1 MKAFSNA
8 AMLMVVCFAAL
19 TLQADAALDA
29 AKLKRPLSGYF
40 TWLKDN
46 RKSIKGKNVAEVS
59 KKAGEMWK
67 SLSADKKKA
76 FEDRAV
82 KAKAE
87 YAAYIAKVKD
97 TDAFKAY
104 KEKLAVARKKKLKR
118 SVKSAMRKVKMDAS
132 LKRPLS
138 GYMLW
143 FKDTRKSIKG
153 KNIAEVG
160 KKAGEMWKS
169 LPADKKKTYA
179 DRALEAKKKYSAYVA
194 TGKGAAALKA
204 YKDGIAKAKAPLV
217 AKDEN
222 LKAKKAAKKAK
233 AKAKA
238 AAKKEKVKA
247 LKAKAKAKAVAK
259 KAAKAAATAKK
270 AAKAKA
276 KKAAKAKKVEAKKAA
291 KAKKAAAAK
300 AKKAAKAAKKGA
312 KKAKPAKKA
321 KKAKVLKKAK
331 KPVKKAKKLIEFV
344 PNVSTPVVAFLGFVS
359 CSAFT
364 LALLQ
369 VRRSVSSPSEEP
381 LLV

>member
-1 MKAFSNA
+1 M
-8 AMLMVVCFAAL
+8 
-19 TLQADAALDA
+19 
-29 AKLKRPLSGYF
+29 G
-40 TWLKDN
+40 
-46 RKSIKGKNVAEVS
+46 KGKNVAEVS

-97 TDAFKAY
+97 TDASKAY

-169 LPADKKKTYA
+169 LPADKKK
-179 DRALEAKKKYSAYVA
+179 YSAYVA

-204 YKDGIAKAKAPLV
+204 YKEGIAEAKAPLV

-259 KAAKAAATAKK
+259 KAAKSAQKEKAKAAKAAKTKKAAAAKAAAKAKK
-270 AAKAKA
+270 AAKVKA
-276 KKAAKAKKVEAKKAA
+276 KKAAKAKKMEAKKAA
-291 KAKKAAAAK
+291 KKRQR
-300 AKKAAKAAKKGA
+300 
-312 KKAKPAKKA
+312 
-321 KKAKVLKKAK
+321 
-331 KPVKKAKKLIEFV
+331 KLR
-344 PNVSTPVVAFLGFVS
+344 FLRK
-359 CSAFT
+359 
-364 LALLQ
+364 
-369 VRRSVSSPSEEP
+369 RRSPSRR
-381 LLV
+381 LKS